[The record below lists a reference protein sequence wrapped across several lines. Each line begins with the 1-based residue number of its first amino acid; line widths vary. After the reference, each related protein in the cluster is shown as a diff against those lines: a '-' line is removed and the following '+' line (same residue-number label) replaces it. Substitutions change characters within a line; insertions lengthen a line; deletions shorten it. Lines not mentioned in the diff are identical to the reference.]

1 MLRRLWLLFAQ
12 ATTVGLAALFIVATL
27 RPEWLRGAPP
37 VVSTPVSGNV
47 SIQQVALSDS
57 GNRPATVSSYADAAR
72 RAMGAVVSVY
82 VSAKKLGCEM
92 RLINMTRQVAKLL
105 GGTPDQLGT
114 YIWDHWFG
122 EPEEPTEAHVQTVVQ
137 FILDHP
143 DLDDEAAVQAARR
156 VI

>member
-57 GNRPATVSSYADAAR
+57 GDRPESQSGARGTGEALGTVSGDR
-72 RAMGAVVSVY
+72 RHCVAGRA
-82 VSAKKLGCEM
+82 SAGKRRDLG
-92 RLINMTRQVAKLL
+92 
-105 GGTPDQLGT
+105 
-114 YIWDHWFG
+114 
-122 EPEEPTEAHVQTVVQ
+122 
-137 FILDHP
+137 
-143 DLDDEAAVQAARR
+143 
-156 VI
+156 VIIGDKEHAER